1 MSDSHEQRP
10 PSGGM
15 IFKLFK
21 INTSNY
27 LLDFY
32 LIVHFEIVYFPR
44 ISEQLC
50 RYFDWDNIQR
60 NNNNPANLR
69 KYFTILSAWQVSD
82 HITQHFQV
90 RKSTSRTQD
99 NGRIKLFS
107 RYSFILWILLSFWY
121 SGIWFQTIITFKY
134 ITIRYEWNYFFYQAH
149 NSFSI
154 DFLCGMYCKF
164 AWQHNIQQSP
174 TIFTYPAL

>member
-1 MSDSHEQRP
+1 MIVNEGSELYTDTTECTLNYNKVTIVDCLTHSHEQRP

-50 RYFDWDNIQR
+50 RYFD
-60 NNNNPANLR
+60 
-69 KYFTILSAWQVSD
+69 
-82 HITQHFQV
+82 
-90 RKSTSRTQD
+90 
-99 NGRIKLFS
+99 
-107 RYSFILWILLSFWY
+107 
-121 SGIWFQTIITFKY
+121 
-134 ITIRYEWNYFFYQAH
+134 
-149 NSFSI
+149 
-154 DFLCGMYCKF
+154 
-164 AWQHNIQQSP
+164 
-174 TIFTYPAL
+174 

>member
-1 MSDSHEQRP
+1 MQEDGHSLITKDDSSRFMLIRIQTDTGLEDTVWLSMKGGELYTDTTECTLNYNKVCNDCGLSDSDSHEQRP

-69 KYFTILSAWQVSD
+69 KCFTILTAWQVCD
-82 HITQHFQV
+82 HITEYFQV
-90 RKSTSRTQD
+90 RKSTSRT
-99 NGRIKLFS
+99 
-107 RYSFILWILLSFWY
+107 
-121 SGIWFQTIITFKY
+121 
-134 ITIRYEWNYFFYQAH
+134 
-149 NSFSI
+149 
-154 DFLCGMYCKF
+154 
-164 AWQHNIQQSP
+164 
-174 TIFTYPAL
+174 